1 MKKTLIATT
10 LALAVTAASALEVG
24 VQMGRDFS
32 SPNRNYGGVTL
43 GHAIGPASLTLG
55 YDRTAVTGNDQNRWS
70 LVAGYDLMRVGP
82 VTVTP
87 MLGAAFLDNQT
98 GSDGLAMT
106 AGVGASVPV
115 TNRIR
120 AVVDWTYQVGQ
131 NRVNANNGNR
141 ITAGV
146 RYTF

>member
-43 GHAIGPASLTLG
+43 GHAVGPASVTLG
-55 YDRTAVTGNDQNRWS
+55 YDRTTVSGNDQTRWS
-70 LVAGYDLMRVGP
+70 LVAGYDLMKIGP

-87 MLGAAFLDNQT
+87 LLGGAFLDNQT

-106 AGVGASVPV
+106 AGVGASMPV
-115 TNRIR
+115 TDRIR
-120 AVVDWTYQVGQ
+120 AVVDWSHQLGQ
-131 NRVNANNGNR
+131 SRVNASNGNR
-141 ITAGV
+141 ISVGI
-146 RYTF
+146 RYLF